1 MKVLGF
7 ILLGIQLLAYAS
19 CNSNTGGEQGFAY
32 MLGYNAWG
40 IVGIILLLRAYNK
53 ENKTPGPTENKESES
68 KEDKQN

>member
-19 CNSNTGGEQGFAY
+19 GNSNMGEQGFGY

-40 IVGIILLLRAYNK
+40 IVGIILLIRAYNK
-53 ENKTPGPTENKESES
+53 ESKTPEPTENMESDS
-68 KEDKQN
+68 KEDKEN